1 MANFYRRTVDVMGDW
16 RVYDIM
22 IDTGAVACGTGRPEG
37 WYQRYFLV
45 PPARGCGVLQSA
57 CQYVCLSVSAHIS
70 QKPHIQTN
78 KFSAG
83 PASCAHVS
91 LLWRRQCNAL
101 CSRKTSNFVSW
112 MTLSKINRFL
122 HDFGYV
128 KSWENL
134 TWTSYRFV
142 HLTVRSHFQQW
153 SYSKNEK
160 VSVFGTRCTSS
171 FVDDVVFARVLKESN
186 VKPYTSLLCLEYC
199 VINWY

>member
-1 MANFYRRTVDVMGDW
+1 MGDW

-22 IDTGAVACGTGRPEG
+22 IDTGAVACGAGRPEG

-70 QKPHIQTN
+70 QKPRIQ
-78 KFSAG
+78 
-83 PASCAHVS
+83 
-91 LLWRRQCNAL
+91 
-101 CSRKTSNFVSW
+101 
-112 MTLSKINRFL
+112 
-122 HDFGYV
+122 
-128 KSWENL
+128 
-134 TWTSYRFV
+134 TWTSFLLDLPVVPMSRCSGDVSAMRCIRCVPEKRPTLFLEWLCQK
-142 HLTVRSHFQQW
+142 LTDFYMILGVLSREKIWHERLTDLFTSLSGVRSHFQQW

-171 FVDDVVFARVLKESN
+171 FMDDVVFARVLKESN